1 MRLQAHKKQC
11 GKRPPLGDT
20 ARGEGMCVGGEIE
33 RYPGARS
40 WWWCVGAHGVS
51 YKGCGVPYQILL
63 MLNNVVVKYETDSET
78 TDDAL

>member
-1 MRLQAHKKQC
+1 
-11 GKRPPLGDT
+11 
-20 ARGEGMCVGGEIE
+20 MCVGGEIE